1 MTDRPHD
8 QATERPHDRPLWRV
22 ELHCHTR
29 ASFDSLTKP
38 EDIVRAC
45 REKGID
51 RIAITDHNTMAGV
64 AEVQAL
70 APDLVIPGEEIK
82 TAEGEIIGWFM
93 TEAIPRGLPLEETIR
108 LLKAQ
113 GAVIGAPHPLDSL
126 RMGSALGEKALMRVI
141 DQVDALEALNARCLR
156 QEDNDRAL
164 AIAKA
169 HDKLVTAGS
178 DAHAAREI
186 GAAIMIM
193 PPFHDADSFRRSL
206 AAARIKGRLSGGHV
220 RLYSTWAKIVKKAL
234 FRK

>member
-1 MTDRPHD
+1 MKSE
-8 QATERPHDRPLWRV
+8 TESDEFWRV

-70 APDLVIPGEEIK
+70 APELVIPGEEIK

-93 TEAIPRGLPLEETIR
+93 TEEIPRGLPLEETLR
-108 LLKAQ
+108 LLRAQ

-126 RMGSALGEKALMRVI
+126 RMGSALGEETLMRII

-156 QEDNDRAL
+156 QRDNDRAL

-169 HDKLVTAGS
+169 HGKLVSAGS

-186 GAAIMIM
+186 GSAIMIM

-206 AAARIKGRLSGGHV
+206 AAARIEGRLSGGHV
-220 RLYSTWAKIVKKAL
+220 RLYSIYAKIVKRAL